1 MKRLLLILL
10 VLALST
16 AMLIG
21 CGGDDSKG
29 KKGPIKIGL
38 LCPLTGAYASEGQ
51 DMKNIV
57 ELLAAKVNAKG
68 GLLGRKV
75 EIVLG
80 DDGSN
85 ARGASIAAQRL
96 ATQGVVA
103 VVGTYGSANTEASQN
118 TFNESKIIQIANGS
132 TSVRLT
138 EKGLKYFLR
147 TCPRD
152 DSQGVAAYKT
162 LSSMGFNKIAILHD
176 NSSYAKG
183 LADETK
189 ALLEKN
195 GKKIVFYDALTPKE
209 NDYSTILTKI
219 KTTKPDVI
227 FFTGYYNEAGL
238 LLRQSRQMNWNVP
251 FVGGDA
257 TNNTDLI
264 KIAGNTAA
272 KGFTCISPPLPQDLL
287 SQDAKDFMAEFKT
300 KFGTTPASI
309 WSILSGDGFQV
320 IANAIATK
328 KSTDPDI
335 LVKYLQTE
343 AKGITGLTGKISFN
357 TKGDRIGDV
366 YRKYIVDGSGNFILQ
381 P

>member
-1 MKRLLLILL
+1 MKKLLLLLL
-10 VLALST
+10 VAALST
-16 AMLIG
+16 ALFFG
-21 CGGDDSKG
+21 CGSEDKEKG
-29 KKGPIKIGL
+29 AIKIGL
-38 LCPLTGAYASEGQ
+38 LCPLTGPYASEGQ

-57 ELLAAKVNAKG
+57 ELLAAKVNEKG
-68 GLLGRKV
+68 GVLGRQI
-75 EIVLG
+75 EIILG

-96 ATQGVVA
+96 ATQGVVG
-103 VVGTYGSANTEASQN
+103 VIGTYGSSNTEATQN
-118 TFNESKIIQIANGS
+118 TFDESKIIQIANGS

-152 DSQGVAAYKT
+152 DSQGVVAHNT
-162 LSSMGFNKIAILHD
+162 LSKMGFNKIAILHD

-219 KTTKPDVI
+219 KRTKPEVV

-238 LLRQSRQMNWNVP
+238 LLRQSREMNWKVP

-257 TNNTDLI
+257 TNNKDLI
-264 KIAGNTAA
+264 KIAGNKAA
-272 KGFTCISPPLPQDLL
+272 EGFTCISPPLPQDLL
-287 SQDAKDFMAEFKT
+287 SKEAKEFMSEFKA
-300 KFGTTPASI
+300 KFGTTPGSI
-309 WSILSGDGFQV
+309 WSILSGDGFKV
-320 IANAIATK
+320 LVDAIATK
-328 KSTDPDI
+328 KSTDSDT
-335 LVKYLQTE
+335 LVNYLHTE
-343 AKGITGLTGKISFN
+343 AKDITGLTGKISFN
-357 TKGDRIGDV
+357 KKGDRVGDV
-366 YRKYIVDGSGNFILQ
+366 YRKYIVDGSGNFQLQ

>member
-1 MKRLLLILL
+1 MKKLLLLLL
-10 VLALST
+10 VVALSS
-16 AMLIG
+16 ALLIG
-21 CGGDDSKG
+21 CGGSDSKD

-57 ELLAAKVNAKG
+57 ELLAAKLNEKG
-68 GLLGRKV
+68 GILGRKV

-152 DSQGVAAYKT
+152 DSQGVVAYKT

-219 KTTKPDVI
+219 KTTKPDVV

-238 LLRQSRQMNWNVP
+238 LLRQSREMNWNVP

-257 TNNTDLI
+257 TNNKDLI
-264 KIAGNTAA
+264 KIAGNKAA

-287 SQDAKDFMAEFKT
+287 SKDAKEFMAEFKT
-300 KFGTTPASI
+300 KFGTTPGSI
-309 WSILSGDGFQV
+309 WSILSGDGFKV

-328 KSTDPDI
+328 KSTDPDT

-343 AKGITGLTGKISFN
+343 AKNITGLTGKISFN
-357 TKGDRIGDV
+357 AKGDRIGDV
-366 YRKYIVDGSGNFILQ
+366 YRKYIVDGSGNFQLQ